1 MEENMLEA
9 QKMQAQGM
17 KQREIAAYFGVTVR
31 TVRNWEKEK
40 PRERKRPERK
50 SKLDAFRPFIQA
62 LVHDDPDMNGELI
75 MDRLKKSGYSG
86 KKTIAKE
93 YIKTV
98 RDKENAMAVI
108 RFETDPGHQSQ
119 VDWIEFG
126 RQHVDGELKKLYAFV
141 MVLGYSR
148 KPFVRFTTDMKS
160 PALLA
165 CHERAF
171 SYFGGLTEEILYDN
185 MKTAWYYDGDKWRT
199 NRSLALFANE
209 YGFIPRRCR
218 VHRPQTKGKVERFNQ
233 YVEGNFF
240 AEYDGKDIDLDALNG
255 AVLEWISEKNRLK
268 ISGLGESRN
277 ERFEREKPCLL
288 QVPENCSVEIRPL
301 IRLMVN
307 RESCITYETNR
318 YSVPPEY
325 IGCELDGRP
334 GIFERTLSIY
344 SGECLVR
351 TIQLAAKGGHGKYI
365 EECDRKKIWECW
377 QKQNGRRHGAG
388 VQHSAENR
396 LMPPVDV
403 RSPAVYELLL
413 SEAAV

>member
-1 MEENMLEA
+1 MLEA
-9 QKMQAQGM
+9 QKMQAQGK

-40 PRERKRPERK
+40 PRERKKPERK
-50 SKLDAFRPFIQA
+50 SKLDPYRPFIRA

-75 MDRLKKSGYSG
+75 LDKIKKSGYSG
-86 KKTIAKE
+86 KKTIAKG
-93 YIKTV
+93 YIKNV

-108 RFETDPGHQSQ
+108 RFETNPGHQSQ

-126 RQHVDGELKKLYAFV
+126 RQHIGGKMKKLYAFV
-141 MVLGYSR
+141 IVLGYSR
-148 KPFVRFTTDMKS
+148 QPFVRFTTDMKS
-160 PALLA
+160 PTLLA
-165 CHERAF
+165 CHEKAF
-171 SYFGGLTEEILYDN
+171 RHFGGLTEEILYDN

-199 NRSLALFANE
+199 NRNLALFANE

-218 VHRPQTKGKVERFNQ
+218 IHRPQTKGKVERFNQ

-240 AEYDGKDIDLDALNG
+240 AEYGGKDIDLDALNE
-255 AVLEWISEKNRLK
+255 AVLEWIREKNRLK
-268 ISGLGESRN
+268 ISGLGESRD
-277 ERFEREKPCLL
+277 ERFEKEKPCLKH
-288 QVPENCSVEIRPL
+288 VPENCSVEIRAL

-325 IGCELDGRP
+325 TGCELDGRP

-344 SGECLVR
+344 SGEYLVR
-351 TIQLAAKGGHGKYI
+351 TIQLAEKGGHGKFI

-377 QKQNGRRHGAG
+377 RKQNERKYGTTAA
-388 VQHSAENR
+388 HSAENTS
-396 LMPPVDV
+396 MPQVEV
-403 RSPAVYELLL
+403 RSPAVYEMLL
-413 SEAAV
+413 SEEAV